1 VAAVQVR
8 KPWLEPALAH
18 RLARAYGTRIAE
30 VLGDAASMAELGPAV
45 APGLHER
52 ELRYLQEQEWAC
64 SADDVLWRRS
74 KLGLRF
80 TPQQR
85 DQVGAW
91 MQRHARSKEG
101 APCS

>member
-1 VAAVQVR
+1 MDRLIASVLVPSACAR
-8 KPWLEPALAH
+8 PPA
-18 RLARAYGTRIAE
+18 
-30 VLGDAASMAELGPAV
+30 AV

-52 ELRYLQEQEWAC
+52 ELDYLRAHEWAC

-85 DQVGAW
+85 DQVSAW